1 MLESRIHQAETGG
14 PTMRLRRFMGML
26 LCRIFSLV
34 VIACYMAGCSLFG
47 PTKQSIDVRSNPP
60 EAQVLVNGKP
70 MGITPLR
77 FDVDRR
83 DDMLLEIQKSGYHR
97 EYRKSSSNLSGLGLL
112 DVVSGFFWLIPFVG
126 LTSSAAW
133 QHDPA
138 DFEITLL
145 PEKSMTPTP

>member
-1 MLESRIHQAETGG
+1 MRRSLICGKLSLRI
-14 PTMRLRRFMGML
+14 L
-26 LCRIFSLV
+26 SLV
-34 VIACYMAGCSLFG
+34 VLLCHIAGCSLFG
-47 PTKQSIDVRSNPP
+47 PTKQSIGVRSNPP

-77 FDVDRR
+77 FDVDRG
-83 DDMLLEIQKSGYHR
+83 DNMLLEIQKSGYHM

-145 PEKSMTPTP
+145 PEKSMTPTPY

>member
-1 MLESRIHQAETGG
+1 
-14 PTMRLRRFMGML
+14 MRLHSCAGIF
-26 LCRIFSLV
+26 LCRILSLV
-34 VIACYMAGCSLFG
+34 VIVCYMAGCSLFG
-47 PTKQSIDVRSNPP
+47 PTKQSIGVRSNPP

-77 FDVDRR
+77 FDVDRG
-83 DDMLLEIQKSGYHR
+83 DNILLEIQKSGYHM

>member
-1 MLESRIHQAETGG
+1 
-14 PTMRLRRFMGML
+14 MRLHRIMGIFL
-26 LCRIFSLV
+26 YRILSLAVILCYV
-34 VIACYMAGCSLFG
+34 AGCSLFG

-83 DDMLLEIQKSGYHR
+83 DNMLLEIQKSGYHM

-145 PEKSMTPTP
+145 PETGMAPTP

>member
-1 MLESRIHQAETGG
+1 
-14 PTMRLRRFMGML
+14 MRFHRFAGML
-26 LCRIFSLV
+26 FCRILSLV

-47 PTKQSIDVRSNPP
+47 PTKQSIGVRSNPP

-77 FDVDRR
+77 FDVDRG
-83 DDMLLEIQKSGYHR
+83 DNILLEIQKSGYHM